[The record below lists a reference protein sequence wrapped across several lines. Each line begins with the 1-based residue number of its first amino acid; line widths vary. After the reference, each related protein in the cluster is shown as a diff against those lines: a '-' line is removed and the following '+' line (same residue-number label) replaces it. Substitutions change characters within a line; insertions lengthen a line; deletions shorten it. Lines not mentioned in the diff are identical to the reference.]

1 MNNDYLWDRTGEPD
15 QELRRLEELLG
26 ELRYEPRPLAIPA
39 NIRAGRRQRFFP
51 AIAIAATLILF
62 AVAIGLWMNF
72 SRRPA
77 TETART
83 PKVDQTNAPQPKAGV
98 PEIPLE
104 ARIKNT
110 QIPATLPKR
119 HRGPVRPLVAGNK
132 SRGTEIRS
140 SALTPEEMAQKEQV
154 VLALRMVSA
163 KLNVAQ
169 RKSQS
174 PPSVNTIRNQH
185 KIG

>member
-1 MNNDYLWDRTGEPD
+1 MNENYLWDRTGQPD
-15 QELRRLEELLG
+15 EELQRLEELLG

-39 NIRAGRRQRFFP
+39 NIRAVRRQRFFP

-72 SRRPA
+72 SRRPT

-83 PKVDQTNAPQPKAGV
+83 PKVDQTNAPQPKASV
-98 PEIPLE
+98 PDVPLE
-104 ARIKNT
+104 ATIKAP
-110 QIPATLPKR
+110 IPATTPKR

-132 SRGTEIRS
+132 SRGTEIRQP
-140 SALTPEEMAQKEQV
+140 ALTPEEIAQKEQV

-169 RKSQS
+169 RKTLSA
-174 PPSVNTIRNQH
+174 PSVNTIRNQH